1 MRKLKTSDIFAF
13 ARVIRASGIRS
24 DLTAFVQRISNDKN
38 VDRERIG
45 IDTILM
51 VVEALVDKKAEA
63 AIYEALAPVM
73 EMTPAELEDLPPAE
87 LFQALKQLAAEND
100 LESFF
105 GSALRTLGSN

>member
-73 EMTPAELEDLPPAE
+73 EMTPAALEDMPPAE
-87 LFQALKQLAAEND
+87 MFKALKQLAAEND

-105 GSALRTLGSN
+105 GSALGTLGRS